1 MTNTKKVSFSFVAD
15 LSEESA
21 KMMHA
26 DMGGAVCT
34 RLSSLPRH
42 NDAGDDREKR

>member
-26 DMGGAVCT
+26 DMGGDMPVLCV
-34 RLSSLPRH
+34 R
-42 NDAGDDREKR
+42 DDREKR

>member
-26 DMGGAVCT
+26 DMDGEMPV
-34 RLSSLPRH
+34 LLKLLPLE
-42 NDAGDDREKR
+42 AIKQKLL